1 MNDYHAQ
8 REKELAVKTPFS
20 NGRWN
25 LPYLYEYLVEVN
37 YGTDNIAL
45 RFFGNHLASTELAG
59 ILLKEFL
66 LNEDYDG
73 SESQLG
79 AAVILRRMDRSA
91 LKAHRELV
99 LLAQKNETEWKRPC
113 AENERLDWLS

>member
-1 MNDYHAQ
+1 MNDYHAR
-8 REKELAVKTPFS
+8 REKELAAKIPFS
-20 NGRWN
+20 NGSWN
-25 LPYLYEYLVEVN
+25 LSYLYEYLVEVN

-45 RFFGNHLASTELAG
+45 RFFGKHLASAELAG

-91 LKAHRELV
+91 LRPNRELV
-99 LLAQKNETEWKRPC
+99 LLAQNNETAWKRPLS
-113 AENERLDWLS
+113 ENECPDWLS

>member
-1 MNDYHAQ
+1 MNDYHKK
-8 REKELAVKTPFS
+8 REKELAGKIPFS

-25 LPYLYEYLVEVN
+25 ISYLYEYLVEVN
-37 YGTDNIAL
+37 YGADNIAL
-45 RFFGNHLASTELAG
+45 KFFSKHLADTELAG

-66 LNEDYDG
+66 LNDEYDG

-91 LKAHRELV
+91 LKANRELV
-99 LLAQKNETEWKRPC
+99 LLAQQNETDWKRPC
-113 AENERLDWLS
+113 AENEDQDWLS